1 MVISPVMAIY
11 HMGAMV
17 ISRGSGGSAVAAAAY
32 RSGERIGDERT
43 GETHDYARRSGVD
56 GTEIIAPNGAP
67 DWVRDRS
74 RLWNEAEAAEK
85 RKDSQVAREVRVAL
99 PSELYQQQR
108 RDLVREYVR
117 AEFTDRG
124 MVADVAYHGGY
135 GDNPHAHIMLT
146 TRTLTEQGF
155 GQKNRDWNGK
165 ERLADWREQW
175 ADHANRALE
184 RAGRSER
191 IDHRTLAAQRAEA
204 LQRGDIERADALDRE
219 PQIHLG
225 KAASAMRRRGQENE
239 RTRRN
244 DRICARNR
252 HRTQKRSRLRR
263 SIQALDRA
271 IRAERIGVVVKRGF
285 RLASKTVTGA
295 VIRIAAIPQQRRDAA
310 QEREQLAAAAA
321 ADLDRRL
328 AAAAADRER
337 REAEERAQDL
347 AEKAALADRRADH
360 KWWDVEAGRLD
371 VNAVDFKGRT
381 PLHYA
386 AEAGRTD
393 IADKLIELGATINCP
408 DHDGHTPEMN
418 AYRGGHQDLA
428 DQLRMTEFKQQQ
440 DRDAARDAVTAEARR
455 KHQVDIDT
463 RGQAMFEKSVRES
476 SWKYDPRTRMAPDD
490 KRLAEDWQQQNPRKA
505 RQIENDIHQAQRAQH
520 KPRGI
525 EYDR

>member
-43 GETHDYARRSGVD
+43 GEMHDYARRSGVD
-56 GTEIIAPNGAP
+56 GTEIIAPEGAP

-146 TRTLTEQGF
+146 TRTLRAEGF
-155 GQKNRDWNGK
+155 GAKDRSWNGK
-165 ERLADWREQW
+165 ERLAEWREQW

-184 RAGRSER
+184 LAGSSER

-204 LQRGDIERADALDRE
+204 IQRGDIERADALDRE

-225 KAASAMRRRGQENE
+225 KASSALRRRGEGNE

-252 HRTQKRSRLRR
+252 NRAQKRSRLRR

-271 IRAERIGVVVKRGF
+271 IRAERIGVGQAWIPSGVEDGDGRGHPD
-285 RLASKTVTGA
+285 RGYSTATQGCGPGA
-295 VIRIAAIPQQRRDAA
+295 GAARGGGRGGSGTAGGGGKGAGP
-310 QEREQLAAAAA
+310 
-321 ADLDRRL
+321 
-328 AAAAADRER
+328 R
-337 REAEERAQDL
+337 RESGAGRQEGGSQMVGRGG
-347 AEKAALADRRADH
+347 
-360 KWWDVEAGRLD
+360 WEAGR
-371 VNAVDFKGRT
+371 
-381 PLHYA
+381 
-386 AEAGRTD
+386 E
-393 IADKLIELGATINCP
+393 
-408 DHDGHTPEMN
+408 
-418 AYRGGHQDLA
+418 RG
-428 DQLRMTEFKQQQ
+428 
-440 DRDAARDAVTAEARR
+440 
-455 KHQVDIDT
+455 
-463 RGQAMFEKSVRES
+463 
-476 SWKYDPRTRMAPDD
+476 
-490 KRLAEDWQQQNPRKA
+490 
-505 RQIENDIHQAQRAQH
+505 
-520 KPRGI
+520 
-525 EYDR
+525 

>member
-43 GETHDYARRSGVD
+43 GEMHDYARRSGVD
-56 GTEIIAPNGAP
+56 GTEIIAPEGAP

-146 TRTLTEQGF
+146 TRTLRAEGF
-155 GQKNRDWNGK
+155 GAKDRSWNGK
-165 ERLADWREQW
+165 ERLAEWREQW

-184 RAGRSER
+184 LAGSSER

-204 LQRGDIERADALDRE
+204 IQRGDIERADALDRE

-225 KAASAMRRRGQENE
+225 KASSALRRRGEGNE

-252 HRTQKRSRLRR
+252 NRAQKRSRLRR

-310 QEREQLAAAAA
+310 QEREQLA
-321 ADLDRRL
+321 

-408 DHDGHTPEMN
+408 DHDGHTPAMD
-418 AYRGGHQDLA
+418 AYRGGHHDLGE
-428 DQLRMTEFKQQQ
+428 QLRMTEFKQQQ

-476 SWKYDPRTRMAPDD
+476 SWQYDPRTRMDPDD